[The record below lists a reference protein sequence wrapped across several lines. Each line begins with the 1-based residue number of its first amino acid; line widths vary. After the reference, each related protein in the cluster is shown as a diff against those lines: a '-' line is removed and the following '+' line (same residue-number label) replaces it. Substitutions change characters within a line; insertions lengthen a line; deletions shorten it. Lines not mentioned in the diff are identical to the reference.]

1 MTPTPTYETLSLT
14 LDDRVLIITLNRP
27 DRMNAFTVQMADDLE
42 HVFGWASAAEHIGS
56 IVVTGAGSAYC
67 AGMDLGVSGNVF
79 GLDESLSPGLEDMRQ
94 RSTAP
99 QIARGV
105 RDTGGRVALAIFD
118 CAKPVIAAINGA
130 AVGIGATML
139 LPMDIRIA
147 STKARF
153 GFVFSKIGITPEAC
167 STWFLPRIVGLP
179 RALEWF
185 YSGDI
190 LSAETA
196 RDAGL
201 VGVLVEPDELL
212 PTALKRAHELA
223 ASRSAVSLAL
233 IRQMTYRN
241 AAALHPRQAHEVESL
256 AVFYTS
262 LADGKEGVSAFL
274 EKRAPRFATK
284 TPADLPDF
292 YPWWD

>member
-1 MTPTPTYETLSLT
+1 MPPTYETLQIRF
-14 LDDRVLIITLNRP
+14 DRRVLIISLHRP
-27 DRMNAFTVQMADDLE
+27 ERMNAFTVQMADDLE
-42 HVFGWASAAEHIGS
+42 SAFRWASASEDVGA
-56 IVVTGAGSAYC
+56 IVVVGSGSAFC
-67 AGMDLGVSGNVF
+67 AGMELGVSGNVF
-79 GLDESLSPGLEDMRQ
+79 GLDESLSPGLDDMRD
-94 RSTAP
+94 RSGEP
-99 QIARGV
+99 SIARGV

-118 CAKPVIAAINGA
+118 CTKPVIAAINGA

-190 LSAETA
+190 LSAQEA

-201 VGVLVEPDELL
+201 VSCVVEPEALLDE
-212 PTALKRAHELA
+212 ALKRAHMLA
-223 ASRSAVSLAL
+223 EARSAVSMAL

-241 AAALHPRQAHEVESL
+241 SAAAHPRDAHNTESL

-262 LADGKEGVSAFL
+262 QRDGKEGVSAFL
-274 EKRAPRFATK
+274 EKRPADFLTR
-284 TPADLPDF
+284 TPADLPSF
-292 YPWWD
+292 YPWWK